1 MTVTNNSAKI
11 IKYVTSAESIIK
23 GKCAVCRQKD
33 GAEPIIK
40 GLSGTVKSSEFL
52 NLITDKPNVTAHID
66 ILSDDFTLQYSLSDK
81 AVSVEKVALLGF
93 DGGSEYSIRD
103 FEIYLSEDEEVFKP
117 ENLVYSYSCETEFV
131 PGTRSNCDVM
141 VSFGKPAP
149 AKMLGLRF
157 PKPNPTDDIARIAF
171 IGVYSEKGT
180 AEKKKSTERLYEVT
194 VTDEVLCDDFHGIGA
209 CVLPMNF
216 MDRSLAEGFNAA
228 YWEKEKSRVNMCRP
242 SVVRLWFQ
250 PDWFIT
256 DKDAY
261 YRHEYD
267 FNSENMRAVYPYLD
281 LYKECGIEVEFN
293 FGWKVSAENQ
303 SWFSIP
309 DVRAKDSSA
318 PADLDEFAFSC
329 AECMYELIVNRGY
342 TNIKYLSFYNEPC
355 TRDTNSEWIGDF
367 LVIPPL
373 DSVTAPGVL
382 AREKFSYWLEMAH
395 KVKRQ
400 LDKKGLSDKLSIWG
414 AECAGDDKTLA
425 AWLKGFC
432 NEEKPAIDVYTIHTY
447 HTNDEEIG
455 KMSRELK
462 KAGNIPVCATEFATS
477 AIGRLW
483 DLSNIQ
489 MIMSFIA
496 NGFCGA
502 LLWILSGTTLP
513 SPATFSIDGDDENM
527 WRKLTAKPKGVNS
540 IFYELCLF
548 MRYIPSHSK
557 SLAVKLPDFGTERH
571 FNPYELKWKDYAE
584 SSIRAAAFI
593 MPSGEYAV
601 FVETKGSTESKSL
614 KLNLPCKGRLVFNK
628 FTVDCKFDT
637 SKPARLPECVGTVI
651 SENGILTDDLGADYN
666 LTLYTTSKP
675 CSQVIFNE
683 DIIEIAPCEKYEVK
697 YSIFNAQDNSVIL
710 EVLCGE
716 QFVGV
721 EKGFIVAKK
730 TAVSGNVAAVK
741 IGFSNNRADCYDV
754 LLVKIK

>member
-23 GKCAVCRQKD
+23 GKRAVCRQKD
-33 GAEPIIK
+33 GAEPVIK
-40 GLSGTVKSSEFL
+40 GLSGTVKSPEFL

-81 AVSVEKVALLGF
+81 VVLVETVALLGF

-103 FEIYLSEDEEVFKP
+103 FGIYLSDDDEVFKP
-117 ENLVYSYSCETEFV
+117 ENLVYSYSCKTEFV

-141 VSFGKPAP
+141 VTFGKPVP

-171 IGVYSEKGT
+171 IGVYGENGANEKR
-180 AEKKKSTERLYEVT
+180 ESTERLYEVT
-194 VTDEVLCDDFHGIGA
+194 VMDNVLCEDFHGIGA

-242 SVVRLWFQ
+242 AVVRLWFQ

-267 FNSENMRAVYPYLD
+267 FNSENMHAVYPYLD

-293 FGWKVSAENQ
+293 FGWKVAAENQ

-373 DSVTAPGVL
+373 GSVTEPGEL

-400 LDKKGLSDKLSIWG
+400 LNKKGLSDKLSIWG

-425 AWLKGFC
+425 AWLKGFG
-432 NEEKPAIDVYTIHTY
+432 NEENPAIDVYTIHTY

-489 MIMSFIA
+489 MVMSFIA

-502 LLWILSGTTLP
+502 LIWILSGTTLP
-513 SPATFSIDGDDENM
+513 SPATFSIDGEDENM
-527 WRKLTAKPKGVNS
+527 WRRLTAKPNGVNP

-548 MRYIPSHSK
+548 MRYIPAHSK

-571 FNPYELKWKDYAE
+571 FNPYELKWQDYAE
-584 SSIRAAAFI
+584 SSIRAAAF
-593 MPSGEYAV
+593 MTPSGEYAV
-601 FVETKGSTESKSL
+601 FVETKESTESKSL
-614 KLNLPCKGRLVFNK
+614 KLNLLCKEKLVFNK
-628 FTVDCKFDT
+628 FTVDCKFDI
-637 SKPARLPECVGTVI
+637 SKPARLPACAGTVTA
-651 SENGILTDDLGADYN
+651 ENGILTDDLGAGYS
-666 LTLYTTSKP
+666 LTLYTTAKP
-675 CSQVIFNE
+675 CGQIVCSE
-683 DIIEIAPCEKYEVK
+683 DIIELAPGEKHKIEYSLLDTADGDVTLEIADGNDIVTLENGFVTVNE
-697 YSIFNAQDNSVIL
+697 NAR
-710 EVLCGE
+710 
-716 QFVGV
+716 
-721 EKGFIVAKK
+721 KGNI
-730 TAVSGNVAAVK
+730 AAVK
-741 IGFSNNRADCYDV
+741 IALTGNESVYDTV
-754 LLVKIK
+754 LVKVI